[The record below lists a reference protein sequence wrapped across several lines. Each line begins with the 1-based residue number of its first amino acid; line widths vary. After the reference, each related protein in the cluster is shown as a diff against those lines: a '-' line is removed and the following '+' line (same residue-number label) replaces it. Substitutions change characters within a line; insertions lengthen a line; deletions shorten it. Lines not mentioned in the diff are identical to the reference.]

1 MLLPASALMRGF
13 PAAGSM
19 QNRALENTGHE
30 GGMGKDAPDI
40 SGDACRRGRKEQI

>member
-1 MLLPASALMRGF
+1 MLLPASALKHGF

-30 GGMGKDAPDI
+30 GGMVGYASGI
-40 SGDACRRGRKEQI
+40 SGDA